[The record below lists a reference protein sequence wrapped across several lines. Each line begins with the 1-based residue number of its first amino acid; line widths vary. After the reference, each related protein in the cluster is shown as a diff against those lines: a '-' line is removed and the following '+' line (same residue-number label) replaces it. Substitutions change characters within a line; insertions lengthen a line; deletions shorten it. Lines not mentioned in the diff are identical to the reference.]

1 MKKTLLLRLHGPM
14 QSWGVSGF
22 FGNRDT
28 SAYPSKS
35 GVLGLVAAALG
46 INRGAIPTELLKLS
60 MGTKI
65 IKQGLVLK
73 DFQTAMNVIKY
84 DGGKG
89 DTVLSHRFYLHD
101 AWFIAGISCQ
111 DSELLNSI
119 YRALRNPRWPLYLGR
134 KSCPP
139 SLPVHLSEPT
149 ELSLFDALSAF
160 EDPLLPENSKKEN
173 VLLIEECEANKLHTS
188 LIAVHT
194 IYDQPMEGEY
204 RYFLPRKVYQFK
216 L

>member
-22 FGNRDT
+22 FVNRDT
-28 SAYPSKS
+28 SVYPSKS
-35 GVLGLVAAALG
+35 GVLGLTAAALG
-46 INRGAIPTELLKLS
+46 VKRGAIPTELLKLS

-73 DFQTAMNVIKY
+73 DFQTAMNVVKY
-84 DGGKG
+84 NGGKG
-89 DTVLSHRFYLHD
+89 DTVISNRFYLHD
-101 AWFIAGISCQ
+101 AWFIAGLSCE

-119 YRALRNPRWPLYLGR
+119 YRALKNPHWPLYLGR

-139 SLPVHLSEPT
+139 SLPVHISEPK
-149 ELSLFDALSAF
+149 ELSLFDALAAF
-160 EDPLLPENSKKEN
+160 EDPLLPENFKMEN
-173 VLLIEECEANKLHTS
+173 VLLIEECEAKKHHAS
-188 LIAVHT
+188 LIAVHSN
-194 IYDQPMEGEY
+194 YDQPMEGEY
-204 RYFLPRKVYQFK
+204 RYFLPRKVYQFN